1 MLRVGEQ
8 HPDKHDV
15 DGDEEGMETIAP
27 IAKGTISPSWGVI
40 PSIAVEKRYD
50 KRMIRTVMK
59 DCTRTRCSLSLE
71 GSGSRAVIDGIFSFG
86 DDVDR
91 RSLL

>member
-27 IAKGTISPSWGVI
+27 IAKGTISPSLGVI
-40 PSIAVEKRYD
+40 LSIALEERCNKHMVGMVMRGCS
-50 KRMIRTVMK
+50 RMI
-59 DCTRTRCSLSLE
+59 CSLSLE
-71 GSGSRAVIDGIFSFG
+71 GSASCAVINGMFSLG
-86 DDVDR
+86 DDVDQQ
-91 RSLL
+91 SLL